1 MDMTGVRFTLEGSG
15 TFSEI
20 SNIIN
25 TKKGESGEK
34 IKKLFN
40 KTKPTAFYI

>member
-25 TKKGESGEK
+25 TKKGERGK
-34 IKKLFN
+34 KKKLFD